1 MSDFFKKNKIIIVIL
16 AFIVILFTFVAIIN
30 HSDKPDGLLSKNSSN
45 NMVVDNATGDST
57 AESLNALTEQLHE
70 VIKSNQTLQ
79 NTNSELSKKNSK
91 ILSHI
96 KEEVQNNLSAELKK
110 RGDNNTDKI
119 KNLEN
124 KLNEVNHAL
133 NHQSPYDNND
143 ENNESNVQNNTDSLS
158 GATVKMVNGE
168 RLVSIPDLDDAAG
181 ASKGDSQKK
190 DIPIENNPAL
200 KHIRSK
206 HLPFYTI
213 PNGATLA
220 NSISMTALIGRVPI
234 NGVVKS
240 PYPFKMIIGNNN
252 MAANSLHIPGISG
265 AIVQGYTVGDMSLSC
280 VKGYITAI
288 TFVFPDGTISTTSS
302 DNSADSSDGGFTDSL
317 GYISEPNGNPCFTGK
332 FYTNAPKYLS
342 TIIALGALN
351 KGGEAYAL
359 GQQTASNNALGGT
372 TTALTGS
379 VAKYMAGGAVQGG
392 TQQAMDWFT
401 EREKNSFDAVYVPAG
416 RKAVLNITKEIDINY
431 NPKGR
436 KLYYENKRTV
446 LSNTSLD

>member
-143 ENNESNVQNNTDSLS
+143 ENNNIICVYIIWLRNIHSL
-158 GATVKMVNGE
+158 
-168 RLVSIPDLDDAAG
+168 
-181 ASKGDSQKK
+181 
-190 DIPIENNPAL
+190 
-200 KHIRSK
+200 
-206 HLPFYTI
+206 
-213 PNGATLA
+213 
-220 NSISMTALIGRVPI
+220 
-234 NGVVKS
+234 
-240 PYPFKMIIGNNN
+240 
-252 MAANSLHIPGISG
+252 
-265 AIVQGYTVGDMSLSC
+265 
-280 VKGYITAI
+280 
-288 TFVFPDGTISTTSS
+288 
-302 DNSADSSDGGFTDSL
+302 
-317 GYISEPNGNPCFTGK
+317 
-332 FYTNAPKYLS
+332 
-342 TIIALGALN
+342 
-351 KGGEAYAL
+351 
-359 GQQTASNNALGGT
+359 
-372 TTALTGS
+372 
-379 VAKYMAGGAVQGG
+379 
-392 TQQAMDWFT
+392 
-401 EREKNSFDAVYVPAG
+401 
-416 RKAVLNITKEIDINY
+416 
-431 NPKGR
+431 
-436 KLYYENKRTV
+436 
-446 LSNTSLD
+446 

>member
-168 RLVSIPDLDDAAG
+168 RLV
-181 ASKGDSQKK
+181 
-190 DIPIENNPAL
+190 
-200 KHIRSK
+200 
-206 HLPFYTI
+206 
-213 PNGATLA
+213 
-220 NSISMTALIGRVPI
+220 
-234 NGVVKS
+234 
-240 PYPFKMIIGNNN
+240 
-252 MAANSLHIPGISG
+252 
-265 AIVQGYTVGDMSLSC
+265 
-280 VKGYITAI
+280 
-288 TFVFPDGTISTTSS
+288 
-302 DNSADSSDGGFTDSL
+302 
-317 GYISEPNGNPCFTGK
+317 
-332 FYTNAPKYLS
+332 
-342 TIIALGALN
+342 
-351 KGGEAYAL
+351 
-359 GQQTASNNALGGT
+359 
-372 TTALTGS
+372 
-379 VAKYMAGGAVQGG
+379 
-392 TQQAMDWFT
+392 
-401 EREKNSFDAVYVPAG
+401 
-416 RKAVLNITKEIDINY
+416 
-431 NPKGR
+431 
-436 KLYYENKRTV
+436 
-446 LSNTSLD
+446 